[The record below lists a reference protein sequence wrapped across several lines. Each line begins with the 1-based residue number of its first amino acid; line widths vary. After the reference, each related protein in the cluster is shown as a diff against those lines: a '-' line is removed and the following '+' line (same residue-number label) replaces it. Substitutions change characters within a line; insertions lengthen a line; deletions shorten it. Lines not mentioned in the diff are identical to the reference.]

1 MAKKKVNKIID
12 PPPDEFKEVKV
23 TEEPEV
29 KPEPVKK
36 PKKETAVDEPEV
48 EIFMKNNFFH
58 AELPPFWQ
66 HKRYMVK
73 ESDLAKIPQAY
84 YVFTQKRG

>member
-1 MAKKKVNKIID
+1 MTAKKIKKIID

-23 TEEPEV
+23 ADEPEV

-36 PKKETAVDEPEV
+36 PAKAVEPDDTEV

-73 ESDLAKIPQAY
+73 QSDLAKIPSAY
-84 YVFTQKRG
+84 YVFTKK